1 MLIEALLTIW
11 KCGSTVVPVKRH
23 MDKMKGLCSYRKERN
38 FGIHNNI
45 DKPKGQYV
53 KLNKAGTEK
62 RNTI

>member
-1 MLIEALLTIW
+1 
-11 KCGSTVVPVKRH
+11 